1 MHQNPWAGHGVGDAP
16 GLAGGEQA
24 PQEESLISK
33 DMGVHGMGWEQPG
46 AAWDGVELARGQK
59 GDELPL
65 VVLELGSE
73 LRRAEPGAA
82 QGCPGVTRKAEDLGW
97 SRGSREERRFHN
109 LCLQDIL

>member
-1 MHQNPWAGHGVGDAP
+1 MFNAEEIADLIKQLNEAGLDLHVHCVGDRASHVV
-16 GLAGGEQA
+16 L
-24 PQEESLISK
+24 
-33 DMGVHGMGWEQPG
+33 
-46 AAWDGVELARGQK
+46 DGVELARGQK

-65 VVLELGSE
+65 VVLELGSG